1 MPFLR
6 ERIKRAVNEESK
18 DKYVFISSGSKLQTH
33 ESQSERIS
41 PMLASKLRHGVEQC
55 SMSESGE
62 FDNNVA

>member
-1 MPFLR
+1 M
-6 ERIKRAVNEESK
+6 NEESK
-18 DKYVFISSGSKLQTH
+18 DKYVFISSGSKLKTH